1 MMSHSILWTG
11 MYDLSDDKLRQL
23 TRQLFEGYGLRTQYS
38 VFECWLD
45 AATRE
50 ALMGQLGDLCRKHDR
65 VAFAQI
71 IKPQDILTLGTQPV
85 VVPADYFYI
94 G

>member
-1 MMSHSILWTG
+1 MSHSMLWTG

-23 TRQLFEGYGLRTQYS
+23 MRQLFEGYGLRTQYS

-45 AATRE
+45 RATRQ
-50 ALMGQLGDLCRKHDR
+50 ALMMQLGELCEQHDR
-65 VAFAQI
+65 VAFAQV
-71 IKPQDILTLGTQPV
+71 IKPHDIITLGSQPTV
-85 VVPADYFYI
+85 APADYFYI